1 MKKNNRFIY
10 VNPGQEEATI
20 NGVRLLNEEVT
31 GLIIEDFFSELEC
44 QNIVETFRQ
53 IANEEKTVVNDG
65 FITLPLSFAQYTQLK
80 DSGKMNT
87 EEYVNLATTF
97 RKSIVPL
104 FGVDIEQ
111 KLKDCF
117 TKLFPNKTFDLLWN
131 QEFENSLV
139 PFNFRELKPGNGEL
153 IAHCE
158 NLFFKE
164 FPSFF
169 DWLSKH
175 GVRNNQFSFFITLQ
189 NTEEGG
195 ELNCFDFLW
204 ENVKERVEYELL
216 RDDSGNLINING
228 SNVYSSLIKPKVG
241 SLLLFNGGN
250 IWHRVEKVIG
260 QNSRI
265 TLGGFVSSSKLNDTE
280 MLIWA

>member
-1 MKKNNRFIY
+1 MKKNNNFIY
-10 VNPGQEEATI
+10 VEPRQEDTKL
-20 NGVRLLNEEVT
+20 NGEKLLNEEVT
-31 GLIIEDFFSELEC
+31 GLIIENFLSKEEC
-44 QNIVETFRQ
+44 QKLVNSFLQ
-53 IANEEKTVVNDG
+53 ISDDKKTVVNQG
-65 FITLPLSFAQYTQLK
+65 FITLPLSFAQYTQLM
-80 DSGKMNT
+80 DSGKMKT
-87 EEYVNLATTF
+87 EEYVNIAATF

-117 TKLFPNKTFDLLWN
+117 EKIFPNKTFNLLWN
-131 QEFENSLV
+131 QDYKVHLV

-169 DWLSKH
+169 DWLSQH
-175 GVRNNQFSFFITLQ
+175 GVKNNQFSFFITLQ

-195 ELNCFDFLW
+195 ELNCFDILW
-204 ENVKERVEYELL
+204 ENVKERVEVELL
-216 RDDSGNLINING
+216 KDESGKLIDINDPNLN
-228 SNVYSSLIKPKVG
+228 SFLIKPNVG
-241 SLLLFNGGN
+241 NLLLFNGGN

-265 TLGGFVSSSKLNDTE
+265 TLGGFVSSSKLNDNE
-280 MLIWA
+280 MFIWA

>member
-1 MKKNNRFIY
+1 MKKNNSFIC
-10 VNPGQEEATI
+10 VHPGQEDAII

-31 GLIIEDFFSELEC
+31 GLLIEHFFSEAEC
-44 QNIVETFRQ
+44 QNMVQTLKQ
-53 IANEEKTVVNDG
+53 ISNEEKTVVNDG
-65 FITLPLSFAQYTQLK
+65 FLTLPLSFAQFTQLK
-80 DSGKMNT
+80 DSGQMNT
-87 EEYVNLATTF
+87 EQYVNIATAF
-97 RKSIVPL
+97 RQSIVPL

-117 TKLFPNKTFDLLWN
+117 EQLFPNKTFNLLWN
-131 QEFENSLV
+131 EDFQNHLV

-169 DWLSKH
+169 DWLSQH

-189 NTEEGG
+189 NTEVGG

-204 ENVKERVEYELL
+204 ENVKERLEFELL
-216 RDDSGNLINING
+216 KDESGNLIHING
-228 SNVYSSLIKPKVG
+228 SSVNSSLIKPKVG

-280 MLIWA
+280 MFMWA

>member
-1 MKKNNRFIY
+1 MKKNNSFIC
-10 VNPGQEEATI
+10 VQPGQEDAII
-20 NGVRLLNEEVT
+20 NGERLLKEEVT
-31 GLIIEDFFSELEC
+31 GLLIEHFFSEAEC
-44 QNIVETFRQ
+44 QNMVQTLKQ
-53 IANEEKTVVNDG
+53 ISTEEKTVVNDG
-65 FITLPLSFAQYTQLK
+65 FLTLPLSFAQFTQLK
-80 DSGKMNT
+80 DAGQMNT
-87 EEYVNLATTF
+87 EQYVGIATAF
-97 RKSIVPL
+97 RQSIVPL

-111 KLKDCF
+111 KLKDCL
-117 TKLFPNKTFDLLWN
+117 KQLFPNKTFHLLWN
-131 QEFENSLV
+131 EDFQNHLV

-169 DWLSKH
+169 DWLSQH

-204 ENVKERVEYELL
+204 ENVKERLEFELL
-216 RDDSGNLINING
+216 KDESGKLIPIHG
-228 SNVYSSLIKPKVG
+228 SGVNSSLIKPKVG

-280 MLIWA
+280 MFMWA